1 LIFIYSL
8 LDAYM
13 ATKALND
20 ENTVST
26 SSSLTSPIITLD
38 GPTAS
43 GKGTIAK
50 AVAERLG
57 FHYLDSG
64 ALYRVVALASLQD
77 IPQNTEANATP
88 EYINAIVER
97 IRTLDIVFSQE
108 QILLN
113 GQDVTQ
119 AIRAEA
125 VGQQASA
132 LAVHIPIRA
141 ALLDRQRAFHQPPGL
156 VADGRDMGTVV
167 FTQASLK
174 IFLTASVEARAERR
188 YAQLQ
193 KQGLDASISMSAL
206 LKNLQE
212 RDARDCTR
220 AVAPLKPAPDA
231 KILDTSTLS
240 IDAVVALVMQWFSV
254 Q

>member
-1 LIFIYSL
+1 MTSKV
-8 LDAYM
+8 LD
-13 ATKALND
+13 D
-20 ENTVST
+20 ENAI
-26 SSSLTSPIITLD
+26 SSSAVSSFLTSPIITLD

-50 AVAERLG
+50 AVADRLG

-64 ALYRVVALASLQD
+64 ALYRVVALASLRD
-77 IPQNTEANATP
+77 IPQSTGASETL

-108 QILLN
+108 HILLN

-132 LAVHIPIRA
+132 LAVHVPVRT
-141 ALLDRQRAFHQPPGL
+141 ALLERQRAFHQPPGL

-174 IFLTASVEARAERR
+174 IFLTASVEARAQRR

-193 KQGLDASISMSAL
+193 KQGLDASISMPAL

-240 IDAVVALVMQWFSV
+240 IDAVIALVMHWFSA